1 MRKHEKTAR
10 KKPEGW
16 KRLAELL
23 PGKEG
28 ILMKLSK
35 RITAF
40 AIVFAILAG
49 LLPEMTFE
57 ARAAETV
64 ITPISGQSYTAQS
77 GESYTLAG
85 GAFSNWSFTVPKG
98 VSAVLAVPDTTTINN
113 VASGGSPIT
122 VLGSL
127 KLIVNGKLILYGQAA
142 QDPPVRTNSAPVNG
156 GIYAFAGINVPEN
169 AALTLAGS
177 GTLYAYGGDAGDG
190 GKMSLDGEGSG
201 GGGGGAGA
209 GIGGNG
215 GNGGV
220 TNILA
225 STDYPGFPGETGQN
239 AGAILLLGNN
249 TIYAYGGGGGSGS
262 LGVGTGTGAG
272 GGYPAAGIGGG
283 GGGGGSGDHGVGGG
297 GFSSGSAQG
306 HVASIGVNGGIP
318 TEWSGGLSG
327 SYFSK
332 GNVSAAWSLYSPTT
346 GGIGGE
352 RTYGGNGWLS
362 SGAGSGGNG
371 GGGAE
376 VLQTTTPCTIKAYNG
391 SYISTSAS
399 GSTDNVW
406 GSHPTPI
413 YAQLGYSLE
422 AIRAK
427 NISSI
432 SGRTDT
438 AVAQELK
445 NSGIAASLPTSEIS
459 GVGSGAGL
467 VESGNGT
474 VTTLSIYN
482 ISTNSLSITGDAET
496 YYVTGKTGFG
506 R

>member
-49 LLPEMTFE
+49 LLPEMTFK
-57 ARAAETV
+57 ARAAETA
-64 ITPISGQSYTAQS
+64 ITPEAGKVFTAQS
-77 GESYTLAG
+77 GASYTLAG
-85 GAFSNWSFTVPKG
+85 GTFANWSFTVPKG

-113 VASGGSPIT
+113 TTAGGSPIT

-127 KLIVNGKLILYGQAA
+127 KLIVNGKLTLYGQAA

-169 AALTLAGS
+169 ATLTIAGL
-177 GTLYAYGGDAGDG
+177 GTLYTYGGDAGDG

-215 GNGGV
+215 GTGAV

-225 STDYPGFPGETGQN
+225 STVYPGFSGESGQN
-239 AGAILLLGNN
+239 AGAIMLLGSN

-262 LGVGTGTGAG
+262 QGIGTGTGAG

-306 HVASIGVNGGIP
+306 HEISIGVNGEIP
-318 TEWSGGLSG
+318 TKWNGGLSG

-332 GNVSAAWSLYSPTT
+332 GGISASWLQYAPTI

-352 RTYGGNGWLS
+352 KTYAGNSWLS

-371 GGGAE
+371 GGGAQI
-376 VLQTTTPCTIKAYNG
+376 LKTGNLHIIKAYNG
-391 SYISTSAS
+391 SYISTSES
-399 GSTDNVW
+399 GATDNVW

-422 AIRAK
+422 EMRAK

-432 SGRTDT
+432 NGRTDA

-445 NSGIAASLPTSEIS
+445 NSGIAASLPTSEIN
-459 GVGSGAGL
+459 GVGSGAGYT
-467 VESGNGT
+467 ETSNGT
-474 VTTLSIYN
+474 LTIGKMHDIATGSLN
-482 ISTNSLSITGDAET
+482 IGSPET
-496 YYVTGKTGFG
+496 YYVTRKTGFG
-506 R
+506 G